1 MNTQEI
7 YKAFE
12 DREEIYFL
20 KRYFNGD
27 ILPTVGRIIAISSLT
42 PFEIEN
48 VDLVDLEMGE
58 KIENVNS
65 EFLFK
70 KDELPNSRKY
80 ILTLELEKLTKEI
93 KIKEKELKHLKR
105 KYERYKKQYEEES
118 RKLENE

>member
-7 YKAFE
+7 CKAFE

-27 ILPTVGRIIAISSLT
+27 ILPIVGRIIAISSLT
-42 PFEIEN
+42 PFGIEN

-65 EFLFK
+65 EFLFIHFVFISLSFFL
-70 KDELPNSRKY
+70 LPSFIYHLLKS
-80 ILTLELEKLTKEI
+80 I
-93 KIKEKELKHLKR
+93 KIIILCIFM
-105 KYERYKKQYEEES
+105 
-118 RKLENE
+118 N